1 MKKIFVLL
9 PVMVITAL
17 VFGRVGISKG
27 QETKGEELFK
37 RYCAICHH
45 DGGNTVNPQKTL
57 SKKDREANGVKTA
70 EDIVARMR
78 NPGPG
83 MAKFDEKTVVDKD
96 AYEIAE
102 YILKTFK

>member
-1 MKKIFVLL
+1 MA
-9 PVMVITAL
+9 ITAL
-17 VFGRVGISKG
+17 VFGTVGISKG

-57 SKKDREANGVKTA
+57 SKKDRESNGVNTTG
-70 EDIVARMR
+70 DIVAKIR

-83 MAKFDEKTVVDKD
+83 MAKYDEKTVTDKD

-102 YILKTFK
+102 YILNTFK